1 MTFEEFKKYCSV
13 DITPSTENESESNIL
28 VIFSMAYM
36 RGFNKRFVDSNPEV
50 ARELVEHHL
59 YEYLCKQFETNEV

>member
-1 MTFEEFKKYCSV
+1 MTFEEFKKYCSF
-13 DITPSTENESESNIL
+13 DITPSTEHENESNIL

-36 RGFNKRFVDSNPEV
+36 NGFGNRFVDSNPDV
-50 ARELVEHHL
+50 AKELVEHSL